1 MRDAFRKSGSTF
13 NGGVVNALPVEAT
26 SVVFNSNA
34 TFVSS
39 NVKGDPLISGP
50 QHKDVKVEEFG
61 EAGLVID
68 FGGEYYTAES
78 HDALVLIYRDRHGK
92 ISTIEIEF
100 EDDSDEPKP

>member
-1 MRDAFRKSGSTF
+1 MA
-13 NGGVVNALPVEAT
+13 GVVNALPVEAT

-68 FGGEYYTAES
+68 FGGR
-78 HDALVLIYRDRHGK
+78 VLYRGVPRCPC
-92 ISTIEIEF
+92 
-100 EDDSDEPKP
+100 SDL